1 MEYTNE
7 NKCNTKHIQKT
18 FQKDP
23 LHGFFLVH
31 PYLNLKSSFLWS
43 YHTALKK
50 VKRAYLKEESVE
62 HPIHLFSHLFFH
74 DLSKIIVLEFLRYN
88 RFSEGLIEYDSIRED
103 DFMEEDMFDIK
114 LDAEEKENEKGN
126 IGVLHYIHLQNQEDS
141 LSSFAGFYSSTSAH
155 SNEADKEE
163 ESTSESESESKDEPS
178 SELSESDKTDAL
190 TIPFQSNH
198 LFRSPYLMFVSFIP
212 HKKETF
218 LAIEGLKEKIITRE
232 QSDSLKN
239 NFNGNI
245 GGYLLTFQNIL
256 KASFQNMDIAIMG
269 GMDKDL
275 QNDINLNIGV
285 SFDMLMKP
293 NEMVEALWEIKP

>member
-1 MEYTNE
+1 MEY
-7 NKCNTKHIQKT
+7 KDSKSKQKT

-31 PYLNLKSSFLWS
+31 PYLNLKSSFLWA

-50 VKRAYLKEESVE
+50 VRRAYLKEESLE
-62 HPIHLFSHLFFH
+62 HPIYLFCHLFFH
-74 DLSKIIVLEFLRYN
+74 DLSKTIVLEFLRYN
-88 RFSEGLIEYDSIRED
+88 RFSEGLMEYDSIRED
-103 DFMEEDMFDIK
+103 DFMEKDMFDIK
-114 LDAEEKENEKGN
+114 LDADGKGN
-126 IGVLHYIHLQNQEDS
+126 IGILHYIHLQDKNQDQKDS
-141 LSSFAGFYSSTSAH
+141 LSSFSSFYSSAH
-155 SNEADKEE
+155 NNETEE
-163 ESTSESESESKDEPS
+163 EIDHTESESSAEPESESK
-178 SELSESDKTDAL
+178 SDVL
-190 TIPFQSNH
+190 TIPFQSNR
-198 LFRSPYLMFVSFIP
+198 LFCSPYLMFVSFIP

-218 LAIEGLKEKIITRE
+218 LAIEGLKEKCLTKE

-293 NEMVEALWEIKP
+293 NEMVEALWEIKQ